1 MTPFF
6 YRLINLGGC
15 NGLPGTVISA
25 GMLEN
30 PPLTAGWDC
39 DTGMTDCT
47 YASGTIIWGA
57 PSDSG
62 GCPIIG
68 YKVGRYDYSLITPEN
83 ADPSYDHG
91 DQARYTYGDLNS
103 APDNFT
109 LNGSGG
115 TAFCPAADAT
125 DGSNIGP
132 DTYSITFS
140 GLTCGTYWNYAVAAV
155 NTYGTGPWRT
165 ISVNGNTGG
174 FGGPIDP
181 ISITTSGNY
190 VDLTYDTNEC
200 SENCS
205 TIISIVAISGYLFNA
220 GTSPTTTELINQTET
235 PVATT
240 SSLTRGALQFLNPI
254 DPGVSGLYEAYVVET
269 YLVQVGSGNDIC
281 RNVIPDCGKIYWY
294 LEG

>member
-15 NGLPGTVISA
+15 NGLPGPVIGAEVLDVSI
-25 GMLEN
+25 
-30 PPLTAGWDC
+30 AGWDC
-39 DTGMTDCT
+39 DTGMDDCT

-83 ADPSYDHG
+83 ADPPYDHG

-109 LNGSGG
+109 LNGAGD
-115 TAFCPAADAT
+115 TAFCPAADDI

-132 DTYSITFS
+132 DTYSITVS
-140 GLTCGTYWNYAVAAV
+140 GLTCGTYWNYGIAAV
-155 NTYGTGPWRT
+155 NTYGTGPWTT
-165 ISVNGNTGG
+165 IPVNSTTGG

-181 ISITTSGNY
+181 ININTSGNY
-190 VDLTYDTNEC
+190 VDLTYDTDEC

-220 GTSPTTTELINQTET
+220 GTSPTTTELIDQTET

-240 SSLTRGALQFLNPI
+240 SSLTRGELQFLNPI
-254 DPGVSGLYEAYVVET
+254 APGVSGLYEAYVVET